1 MRITFDPI
9 KRDLTLQVRGLDF
22 ADAETVFAGPT
33 ATIEDDRLDYGEI
46 RYATAGFLE
55 GRLVQIIW
63 TPRDDSRRVI
73 SMRHVHADEA
83 ALWRER
89 MDRSR

>member
-1 MRITFDPI
+1 M
-9 KRDLTLQVRGLDF
+9 
-22 ADAETVFAGPT
+22 DAPEVFAGQT
-33 ATIEDDRLDYGEI
+33 ATVEDDRFDYGEI

-63 TPRDDSRRVI
+63 TQRDDSRRVI

-83 ALWRER
+83 AIWQER
-89 MDRSR
+89 MDRPG